1 LPQALLVPW
10 MQQRINRLARTRT
23 GIVRRLCHAVTAA
36 SEAAPAGRGKVLET
50 LIRHIHAT
58 RMRIYVRKFLLTFLG
73 NVLDALGPIIVLV
86 VGGYL
91 VIQGRTEV
99 STLVVFISGF
109 QKLGDPWNE
118 LVTFYRTAANAQ
130 VAYALVAESLD
141 EPRPADRGR

>member
-1 LPQALLVPW
+1 
-10 MQQRINRLARTRT
+10 
-23 GIVRRLCHAVTAA
+23 
-36 SEAAPAGRGKVLET
+36 
-50 LIRHIHAT
+50 
-58 RMRIYVRKFLLTFLG
+58 
-73 NVLDALGPIIVLV
+73 VLDALGPIIVLV